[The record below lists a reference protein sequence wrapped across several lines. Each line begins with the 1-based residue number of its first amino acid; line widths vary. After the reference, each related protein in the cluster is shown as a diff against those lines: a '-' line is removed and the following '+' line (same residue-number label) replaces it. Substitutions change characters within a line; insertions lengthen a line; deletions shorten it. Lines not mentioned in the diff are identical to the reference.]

1 MVWFCGLSPAGSL
14 STNSGYLPV
23 MEARL
28 CLFEGSSF
36 PEELTSGVAF
46 PLTEFQQLEEPK

>member
-1 MVWFCGLSPAGSL
+1 MK
-14 STNSGYLPV
+14 
-23 MEARL
+23 EAPL

-46 PLTEFQQLEEPK
+46 PLTEFQQPEEP